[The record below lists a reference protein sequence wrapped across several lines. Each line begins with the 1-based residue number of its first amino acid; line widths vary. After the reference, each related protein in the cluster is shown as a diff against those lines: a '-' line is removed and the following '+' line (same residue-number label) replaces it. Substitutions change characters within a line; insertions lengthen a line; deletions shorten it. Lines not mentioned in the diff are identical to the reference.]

1 MRIVFQT
8 LCAFALFASTAYA
21 AEKATAE
28 KPATEKSATEKS
40 ATAKSN
46 VDPASLA
53 ALDKMGAYLRT
64 LGSFELKTDTLKD
77 AVLDN
82 GQKVQF
88 AGNADYKVR
97 RPNAFAV
104 TVSDD
109 RKVRQFIYDGKTFT
123 VFSPRMG
130 YYATVPAKPTIGEV
144 LAAAYEKFKIELP
157 LGDLF
162 RWGTADDRRDN
173 ITSGVVVGYAK
184 IDGKDADQYAFR
196 EGNIDWQVWIQRGDK
211 PLPLKVVIT
220 DTSDNAMPE
229 YGAVLH
235 WTPKADFTDATFDF
249 KPPKDAKPITIIARQ

>member
-1 MRIVFQT
+1 MRLAFPAF
-8 LCAFALFASTAYA
+8 CALAILTYA
-21 AEKATAE
+21 ANAAE
-28 KPATEKSATEKS
+28 PPK
-40 ATAKSN
+40 
-46 VDPASLA
+46 VDPDSLA

-64 LGSFELKTDTLKD
+64 LGSFQIKTDTLTE

-97 RPNAFAV
+97 RPSAFAV

-109 RKVRQFIYDGKTFT
+109 RRVRQFLYDGKTFT

-130 YYATVPAKPTIGEV
+130 FYATVPAKPTIREMM
-144 LAAAYEKFKIELP
+144 ATAYDKFKIELP
-157 LGDLF
+157 LADLF
-162 RWGTADDRRDN
+162 RWGTDDDHRDK
-173 ITSGVVVGYAK
+173 ITSGVTVGYAK
-184 IDGKDADQYAFR
+184 INGVEADQYAFR

-211 PLPLKVVIT
+211 PLPLKIVIT

-235 WTPKADFTDATFDF
+235 WTIPAKFNDATFAF
-249 KPPKDAKPITIIARQ
+249 KPPKDAKAITIASR